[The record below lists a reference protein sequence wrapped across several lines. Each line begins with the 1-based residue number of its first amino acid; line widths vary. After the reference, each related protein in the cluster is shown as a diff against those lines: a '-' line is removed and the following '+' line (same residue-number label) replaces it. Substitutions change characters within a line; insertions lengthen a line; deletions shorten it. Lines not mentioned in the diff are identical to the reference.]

1 MTKEFVKYE
10 QALALKE
17 LGFNEP
23 CFVSVDSEGK
33 NMRFHDDH
41 TLGKNSEIIYGIYLP
56 LYQQAF
62 RWFREKYKLHCY
74 IEKNN
79 KYKSIQRF
87 TPVIDKSS
95 EEKIEIITLDLYN
108 TYEEA
113 ESACL
118 DKLIEICKNK

>member
-17 LGFNEP
+17 LEFDEECFDYYNPIEHKLNIFGVVNSKLDFNKAWIP
-23 CFVSVDSEGK
+23 A
-33 NMRFHDDH
+33 
-41 TLGKNSEIIYGIYLP
+41 P

-62 RWFREKYKLHCY
+62 RWFRIQHGLYSAIVPKKSYPDNFVSG
-74 IEKNN
+74 IEW
-79 KYKSIQRF
+79 YVEICGG
-87 TPVIDKSS
+87 DG
-95 EEKIEIITLDLYN
+95 IEIGPDG
-108 TYEEA
+108 TYSYKEA

>member
-1 MTKEFVKYE
+1 MIKEFVKYE

-17 LGFNEP
+17 LGFDEP

-56 LYQQAF
+56 LHQQAF
-62 RWFREKYKLHCY
+62 RWFREKGFVINIYST
-74 IEKNN
+74 NN
-79 KYKSIQRF
+79 DGEEWYFLIKKGTITTNDY
-87 TPVIDKSS
+87 VI
-95 EEKIEIITLDLYN
+95 N